1 MGKMGDLMPR
11 CMPVLPVV
19 MEAKES
25 EVQDQHRLL
34 SEFKAHLGFRRQVN
48 KKKKRA
54 LVGGTEGKRQKE
66 MLGPRR
72 MELMLSL

>member
-1 MGKMGDLMPR
+1 MPR

-34 SEFKAHLGFRRQVN
+34 SEFKAHL
-48 KKKKRA
+48 
-54 LVGGTEGKRQKE
+54 
-66 MLGPRR
+66 
-72 MELMLSL
+72 